1 MQRFASGASSYQEQW
16 REEQELLHAP
26 MMAIVVVSCCG
37 VLQATAK
44 AEFAMDSGSNSCRFA
59 SFNVLPIAVYN
70 VREVSLDAP

>member
-1 MQRFASGASSYQEQW
+1 MQRFASGASSYQQQW

-26 MMAIVVVSCCG
+26 MRATVVVSGCG

-44 AEFAMDSGSNSCRFA
+44 DEFVMDSGSNSSLFT
-59 SFNVLPIAVYN
+59 SLNVLPIAVYN